1 MNVLSLFNGIGCAA
15 YCLKQLGMKIDNLY
29 VSEIDKYA
37 NIVNDKNHP
46 ESIQLGCVKAL
57 WERRFDDDVSEIFA
71 SIDLLVGGSPCQGFS
86 SAGRGENFEDPRSAL
101 FFYFVDIL
109 DRVRELNP
117 NVRFMLENVKMKKE
131 WRDIISG
138 FLGVEPVFI
147 NSSLVSAQMRQRW
160 YWANWEIPHPEDRFI
175 FLRDIIRPE
184 EEINEKYYLSE
195 VAKAR
200 LLRRFEGP
208 YSDPKIN
215 PDKSSALTTRS
226 NSPRLE
232 MDSGL
237 TLIAHELLKLNV
249 HGGLKTNQNRASAI
263 TGGAHSGGNH
273 SDMDVLAIYQRGR
286 GFNNGGI
293 HEDKSP
299 SMTANSWQ
307 NNHTLLRD
315 YSLRRLTEIECE
327 RLQGLPDNFT
337 EGVSSTQRYKCLGN
351 GWQCDTITHI
361 FKHMPCT
368 TTKNSYTS
376 KQPLT
381 T

>member
-15 YCLKQLGMKIDNLY
+15 YCLKRVGIPIENLY

-57 WERRFDDDVSEIFA
+57 WERRFDDDVSEIFS

-86 SAGRGENFEDPRSAL
+86 SAGLGKNFEDPRSAL

-117 NVRFMLENVKMKKE
+117 NVKFMLENVKMKKE

-160 YWANWEIPHPEDRFI
+160 YWANWGIPQPEDRYI
-175 FLRDIIRPE
+175 FLRDIIQPE
-184 EEINEKYYLSE
+184 DKVGEKYYLSE

-200 LLRRFEGP
+200 LVRRLAGS
-208 YSDPKIN
+208 YSKPKIN
-215 PDKSSALTTRS
+215 PEKTGSITTV
-226 NSPRLE
+226 NNAPRAGF
-232 MDSGL
+232 DSGTTIICPEVPL
-237 TLIAHELLKLNV
+237 GVLNDK
-249 HGGLKTNQNRASAI
+249 GNLRATEKA
-263 TGGAHSGGNH
+263 TCVDANYWKGMDNH
-273 SDMDVLAIYQRGR
+273 AQRTMIYQLGR
-286 GFNNGGI
+286 GFNKGGM

-299 SMTANSWQ
+299 PLTSNSWQ
-307 NNHTLLRD
+307 NNHTLLQE

-337 EGVSSTQRYKCLGN
+337 DGISSTQRYKCLGN
-351 GWQCDTITHI
+351 GWQCDTIIHI
-361 FKHMPCT
+361 FENM
-368 TTKNSYTS
+368 S
-376 KQPLT
+376 
-381 T
+381 